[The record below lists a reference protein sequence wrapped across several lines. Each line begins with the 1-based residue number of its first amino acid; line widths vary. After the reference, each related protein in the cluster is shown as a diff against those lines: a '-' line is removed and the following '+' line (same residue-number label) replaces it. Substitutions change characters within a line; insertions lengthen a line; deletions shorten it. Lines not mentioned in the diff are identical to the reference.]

1 MSIVDDYIQRQILTQ
16 RYINTLSKKYLAQL
30 VAMNE
35 MVARMITKA
44 GSTVRL
50 DAIRRDIEFAIGQ
63 SLAKF
68 NTDMIEDLLE
78 LGAQELAFVSSTIAV
93 NSSVLLEAIAFEK
106 IKEAIMESPLN
117 LDLGTSRLTLG
128 QALEE
133 FEVGQ
138 AKAIRQVIFDGTVT
152 GQNLKEMASNV
163 RDLSETRSKGQVDAL
178 TRTLSNHT
186 TSQTRKEFA
195 VEYNSIF
202 DGEEWIAVL
211 DSRTTLLCSGR
222 DGTVYDVGMG
232 PYPPAHWNCRSLRV
246 PVIKSNFDDQG
257 KQANRENFDSWLRD
271 QPKSFQAEFFGD
283 KTKGKQKMDLF
294 AKGELKLENFR
305 DESGREYS
313 IDELKLLYSDEA
325 RKANLQ
331 NGQ

>member
-16 RYINTLSKKYLAQL
+16 RFINSLSRKYNAQL
-30 VAMNE
+30 ISMHE

-44 GSTVRL
+44 GNTTKL
-50 DAIRRDIEFAIGQ
+50 EAIRRDIEFAIGE
-63 SLAKF
+63 SLVKF
-68 NTDMIEDLLE
+68 NTDMIEDLIQLSE
-78 LGAQELAFVSSTIAV
+78 QELSFVASTINA
-93 NSSVLLEAIAFEK
+93 NSKILLQTPMFEK

-117 LDLGTSRLTLG
+117 LDLGQSRLTLG

-152 GQNLKEMASNV
+152 GQTSKEMAANV
-163 RDLSETRSKGQVDAL
+163 RALSETRTKGQVDAL

-186 TSQTRKEFA
+186 TAQTRKEFA
-195 VEYNSIF
+195 LEYESVF

-222 DGTVYDVGMG
+222 DGTIYDVGMG

-246 PVIKSNFDDQG
+246 PVIKENIDNQG
-257 KQANRENFDSWLRD
+257 AKANRENFDTWLRG
-271 QPKSFQAEFFGD
+271 QPKSFQDEFFGD
-283 KTKGKQKMDLF
+283 KTKGKEKMALF
-294 AKGELKLENFR
+294 AKGDLKLEKFR

-325 RKANLQ
+325 KKANLK